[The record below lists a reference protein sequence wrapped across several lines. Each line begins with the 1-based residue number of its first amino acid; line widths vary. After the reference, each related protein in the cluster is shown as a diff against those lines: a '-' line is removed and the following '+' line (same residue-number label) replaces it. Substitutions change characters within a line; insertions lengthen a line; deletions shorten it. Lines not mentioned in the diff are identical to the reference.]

1 MAYFT
6 QDQID
11 KAKSIDLLT
20 YLKNNNPDEL
30 VFDSRNS
37 YKTRTHDSLKIS
49 NGMWFWFSRGIG
61 GKSAL
66 DYLINV
72 EGYSFTDAVSH
83 LINQRGL
90 EKKYIPKQELTEK
103 EKIDRLDLPVKAY
116 TNNKVIS
123 YLASRGISKNII
135 DECINKGL
143 IYQEYPKN
151 NVVFVGF
158 DESNNPRYAGVRG
171 TNASRYMH
179 DAYGSDKAYSFK
191 LKAITDSNVVHI
203 FEGARDLLS
212 YATFKELNN
221 ELWDEENLLSLAGVY
236 NPGQDVFNAKVPKT
250 ITTFLKNNPC
260 VDTIILHLDNDEA
273 GRIATRAI
281 QNSLSVSYKVIDDPP
296 KNGKDVN
303 KSLCNYLGIN
313 NKKEYESVR

>member
-11 KAKSIDLLT
+11 RAKSIDLLT

-72 EGYSFTDAVSH
+72 EGYSFTEAVSH

-116 TNNKVIS
+116 TNSKVIS
-123 YLASRGISKNII
+123 YLSGRGISKNII

-143 IYQEYPKN
+143 IYQEYPKA
-151 NVVFVGF
+151 F
-158 DESNNPRYAGVRG
+158 PY
-171 TNASRYMH
+171 
-179 DAYGSDKAYSFK
+179 
-191 LKAITDSNVVHI
+191 I
-203 FEGARDLLS
+203 FPDRH
-212 YATFKELNN
+212 
-221 ELWDEENLLSLAGVY
+221 
-236 NPGQDVFNAKVPKT
+236 QM
-250 ITTFLKNNPC
+250 
-260 VDTIILHLDNDEA
+260 
-273 GRIATRAI
+273 
-281 QNSLSVSYKVIDDPP
+281 
-296 KNGKDVN
+296 
-303 KSLCNYLGIN
+303 
-313 NKKEYESVR
+313 